1 MAKWQN
7 VTKADIASDKYIV
20 AGGEYYTMASD
31 AQVIDLTDDNAYG
44 SLGDMKDTNKTFVLD
59 VVYNG
64 NSTSSNYRTINYIF
78 VVSAT

>member
-1 MAKWQN
+1 
-7 VTKADIASDKYIV
+7 
-20 AGGEYYTMASD
+20 MASD

>member
-1 MAKWQN
+1 
-7 VTKADIASDKYIV
+7 
-20 AGGEYYTMASD
+20 
-31 AQVIDLTDDNAYG
+31 
-44 SLGDMKDTNKTFVLD
+44 MKDTNKTFVLD